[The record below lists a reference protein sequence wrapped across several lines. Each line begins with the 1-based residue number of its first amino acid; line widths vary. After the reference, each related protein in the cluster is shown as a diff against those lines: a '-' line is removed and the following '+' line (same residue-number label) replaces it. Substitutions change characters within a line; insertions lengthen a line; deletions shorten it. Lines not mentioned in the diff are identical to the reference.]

1 MRLTQIL
8 IFVFSLV
15 PIAKVTNQSVP
26 VHFLKQQNTASRKK
40 KWQGMGEAQEQRE
53 VRHSSAL
60 ACSAAAEHPLQKVN
74 ISLQY
79 GQRESATGD
88 SWENAH
94 CAANLSGSSLLLPN
108 LVQD

>member
-1 MRLTQIL
+1 
-8 IFVFSLV
+8 
-15 PIAKVTNQSVP
+15 
-26 VHFLKQQNTASRKK
+26 
-40 KWQGMGEAQEQRE
+40 MGEAQEQRE

-94 CAANLSGSSLLLPN
+94 CAANLSGSSFLLPN